1 MMKLTRRAAL
11 GAAVAAAAACAK
23 EKPRNTDTA
32 AVVDSAAAPATG
44 AAAGAAGAGGGATYA
59 KVATVAGFKTPE
71 SVKYDPDL
79 DVYFV
84 SNINGNPSQ
93 KDGNGFISRVRP
105 DGTIDSLGFIE
116 GGKKGVTL
124 NAPKGMAVVGDTLV
138 VADID
143 AVRMF
148 NKRTGAPIASVE
160 LGKMKAHFLNDVAV
174 GPDGA
179 LYVTDTGIQFG
190 PTGQT
195 SHPGPDQIFRI
206 AGRTPS
212 VAVADSALEGP
223 NGIAW
228 DQANG
233 RFVVGSFAGKSLL
246 TWKPGDAKAA
256 TLATGP
262 GQFDGVEVVGG
273 HLLASSWADSTV
285 SRYDAGR
292 EMKVV
297 TGVPSPADIGVDTK
311 RNRLLVPIFTGD
323 RVEIFEIR

>member
-1 MMKLTRRAAL
+1 MKLTRRAAV
-11 GAAVAAAAACAK
+11 GVVVVTAAACAP
-23 EKPRNTDTA
+23 EKGKTA
-32 AVVDSAAAPATG
+32 DSAAAPAAGVAAGAESAGG
-44 AAAGAAGAGGGATYA
+44 AAAGGAAYA
-59 KVATVAGFKTPE
+59 KVATIQGFKTPE
-71 SVKYDPDL
+71 SVKYDSDL

-105 DGTIDSLGFIE
+105 DGTVDSLHFIQ
-116 GGKKGVTL
+116 GGERGVTL
-124 NAPKGMAVVGDTLV
+124 NAPKGLAIVGDTLV

-160 LGKMKAHFLNDVAV
+160 LGRMKAHFLNDVAV

-179 LYVTDTGIQFG
+179 LYVTDTGVQFG

-206 AGRTPS
+206 AGRTPT

-233 RFVVGSFAGKSLL
+233 RFVVGSLAGKSLL
-246 TWKPGDAKAA
+246 TWKAGDAKAA
-256 TLATGP
+256 RLAEGP
-262 GQFDGVEVVGG
+262 GEFDGVEVLGNGRV
-273 HLLASSWADSTV
+273 LASSWADSAVTL
-285 SRYDAGR
+285 YDGGR
-292 EMKVV
+292 ATRVA
-297 TGVPSPADIGVDTK
+297 TNVPSPADIGVDTK

-323 RVEIFEIR
+323 RVEVFEIR